1 MTSTPGS
8 FGGTLAANSGPVA
21 LSFPT
26 TSFANF
32 LGGGGSS
39 ASSSGAA
46 DNGGV
51 GLSKFKAMTPPSLP
65 LSSSHPPASPASYLH
80 AFSGILDSPILL
92 TPSLFPSP
100 TTGAIPSE
108 PFNWMG
114 TSESLS
120 GSVKTEQQQYT
131 DFTFQTAASAP
142 PATSTST
149 MTGASHSASYLQ
161 SSVLMAPLG
170 RVGDSYNGGELQQQ
184 QQQPPWAYQEPCTQF
199 EAPAAAQPDNSML
212 GNGGYGGAPG
222 PAVSGCFREQSQ
234 SNRPSSDDGYNWR
247 KYGQKNMKGS
257 ENPRSYY
264 KCSFPGCPT
273 KKKVERSPD
282 GQVTEIVYKGAHNH
296 PKPQSTRRS
305 ASSAPAPASHVLQ
318 SVGDAVPEHSFG
330 ALSGTPV
337 ATPENSS
344 GSFGGDDEINGVSSR
359 LAGNFAGA
367 DDLDDDEPDSKRWR
381 KDGGDGDGGVSL
393 SGNNRT
399 VREPRV
405 VVQTMSDI
413 DVLDDGYRWRKYGQK
428 VVKGNPNPRSY
439 YKCTTAGC
447 PVRKH
452 VERAC
457 HDTRAVVTTY
467 EGKHNHDVPPARGS
481 SASLYHRAAL
491 AAHQMPQQAGGGS
504 CYQQQQQHGGLV
516 RTADGFGFGASGGL
530 HGGAPMMQAAESGFA
545 LSGFGHPAG
554 TAAYSYT
561 SHQQQQTTTTNEA
574 MYYAKDEPRDDMFFE
589 QPLLF

>member
-8 FGGTLAANSGPVA
+8 FGTLANSGPVA
-21 LSFPT
+21 LSFAT
-26 TSFANF
+26 SSFASF
-32 LGGGGSS
+32 LGGGP
-39 ASSSGAA
+39 ASSSGA
-46 DNGGV
+46 DSGGIA
-51 GLSKFKAMTPPSLP
+51 GLSKYKAMPPPSLP
-65 LSSSHPPASPASYLH
+65 PPSPSSYLN
-80 AFSGILDSPILL
+80 AFSGLLDSPILL

-114 TSESLS
+114 TAENLQA
-120 GSVKTEQQQYT
+120 SVKDEQRQYT
-131 DFTFQTAASAP
+131 DFTFQTAASVPETVA
-142 PATSTST
+142 
-149 MTGASHSASYLQ
+149 GAAQTASFPQ
-161 SSVLMAPLG
+161 SSSMLMAPLG
-170 RVGDSYNGGELQQQ
+170 GLGDSYNGELQQQ
-184 QQQPPWAYQEPCTQF
+184 QQQPWSYQQEPTTQF
-199 EAPAAAQPDNSML
+199 EAPSAATTQPDML
-212 GNGGYGGAPG
+212 GNGGYSSV
-222 PAVSGCFREQSQ
+222 PAAASFREQ

-305 ASSAPAPASHVLQ
+305 ASSAPAPAASSYVLQ
-318 SVGDAVPEHSFG
+318 SASDAAAEHSFG

-344 GSFGGDDEINGVSSR
+344 GSFGDDEVNGVSSR
-359 LAGNFAGA
+359 LACNFGA
-367 DDLDDDEPDSKRWR
+367 EELDDDEPDSKKWK
-381 KDGGDGDGGVSL
+381 KDGGDGEGISVAGG
-393 SGNNRT
+393 NRT

-439 YKCTTAGC
+439 YKCTTVGC

-467 EGKHNHDVPPARGS
+467 EGKHNHDVPPARGT
-481 SASLYHRAAL
+481 ASLYRAAL
-491 AAHQMPQQAGGGS
+491 TAQQAASYHQQMQSSGGVVVPTDGRFGFNAGGS
-504 CYQQQQQHGGLV
+504 HGVPTQAGE
-516 RTADGFGFGASGGL
+516 SG
-530 HGGAPMMQAAESGFA
+530 GFA
-545 LSGFGHPAG
+545 LSGFGNPLG
-554 TAAYSYT
+554 TAYSYT
-561 SHQQQQTTTTNEA
+561 SHQQQQQSDA
-574 MYYAKDEPRDDMFFE
+574 MYYAQSAKDEPRDEDMSFFE

>member
-8 FGGTLAANSGPVA
+8 FGGTLANSGPVA

-26 TSFANF
+26 TTFANF
-32 LGGGGSS
+32 LGGGGA
-39 ASSSGAA
+39 ASGGA

-65 LSSSHPPASPASYLH
+65 LSHPPASPSSYLH

-120 GSVKTEQQQYT
+120 SSVKTEHWQYT

-142 PATSTST
+142 ATST
-149 MTGASHSASYLQ
+149 MTGAAHTASFPQ

-170 RVGDSYNGGELQQQ
+170 RVGDSYNGGEMQ
-184 QQQPPWAYQEPCTQF
+184 QQQPWTYQETTAQF
-199 EAPAAAQPDNSML
+199 EAPAAQPDNML
-212 GNGGYGGAPG
+212 GNGGYSAAPV
-222 PAVSGCFREQSQ
+222 AVSGFREQSQ
-234 SNRPSSDDGYNWR
+234 SHRPSSDDGYNWR
-247 KYGQKNMKGS
+247 KYGQKQMKGS

-282 GQVTEIVYKGAHNH
+282 GQVTEIVYKGTHNH
-296 PKPQSTRRS
+296 PKPQSTRGRS
-305 ASSAPAPASHVLQ
+305 ASSAPAASYVLQ
-318 SVGDAVPEHSFG
+318 SAGDAVPEHSFV

-359 LAGNFAGA
+359 LAGNFGT

-381 KDGGDGDGGVSL
+381 KDGGDGDAGVSVA
-393 SGNNRT
+393 GNNRT

-405 VVQTMSDI
+405 VVRTMSDI

-428 VVKGNPNPRSY
+428 VVKGNTNPRSY
-439 YKCTTAGC
+439 YKCTTARC

-481 SASLYHRAAL
+481 ASLYHRAAL
-491 AAHQMPQQAGGGS
+491 AAQQMQQQAGS
-504 CYQQQQQHGGLV
+504 YQQGSLV
-516 RTADGFGFGASGGL
+516 RTADGFGFGAGGG
-530 HGGAPMMQAAESGFA
+530 HGAPMQAAESGFA
-545 LSGFGHPAG
+545 LSGFGDAAVG
-554 TAAYSYT
+554 TAYSYR
-561 SHQQQQTTTTNEA
+561 SHHQHQHQQTNEA
-574 MYYAKDEPRDDMFFE
+574 MYYAKDEPRDDMSFFE

>member
-8 FGGTLAANSGPVA
+8 FRTLANSGPVA
-21 LSFPT
+21 LSFA
-26 TSFANF
+26 TSSFSNF
-32 LGGGGSS
+32 LGGP
-39 ASSSGAA
+39 ASSGGA
-46 DNGGV
+46 DS
-51 GLSKFKAMTPPSLP
+51 GLSKFKAMPPPSLP
-65 LSSSHPPASPASYLH
+65 LSHPPASPSAFLN
-80 AFSGILDSPILL
+80 AFSGFLDSPILL

-114 TSESLS
+114 TAENLQA
-120 GSVKTEQQQYT
+120 SVKDEQRQYT
-131 DFTFQTAASAP
+131 DFTFQTAAPVPETVTAAL
-142 PATSTST
+142 PA
-149 MTGASHSASYLQ
+149 ASFPQ
-161 SSVLMAPLG
+161 SSSMLMAPLG
-170 RVGDSYNGGELQQQ
+170 GLGDSYNGELQQQ
-184 QQQPPWAYQEPCTQF
+184 QPWSYQEPTTQY
-199 EAPAAAQPDNSML
+199 EAPSAATTQPDML
-212 GNGGYGGAPG
+212 GNGGYSAVPAP
-222 PAVSGCFREQSQ
+222 ASFREQ

-305 ASSAPAPASHVLQ
+305 SSSAPAPAASSYVLQ
-318 SVGDAVPEHSFG
+318 SASDAAAEHSFG

-344 GSFGGDDEINGVSSR
+344 GSFGDDEINGVSSR
-359 LAGNFAGA
+359 FAGNFGA
-367 DDLDDDEPDSKRWR
+367 EELDDDEPDSKKWR
-381 KDGGDGDGGVSL
+381 RDGGDGEGVPVA
-393 SGNNRT
+393 GNRT

-405 VVQTMSDI
+405 VVQTMSDV

-447 PVRKH
+447 PVRRH

-467 EGKHNHDVPPARGS
+467 EGKHNHDVPPARGT
-481 SASLYHRAAL
+481 ASLYRAAL
-491 AAHQMPQQAGGGS
+491 AAQQSAAG
-504 CYQQQQQHGGLV
+504 YQQQGGAAV
-516 RTADGFGFGASGGL
+516 PADGRFGFGAGSS
-530 HGGAPMMQAAESGFA
+530 HGAFSGAPAQAAESSGGFA
-545 LSGFGHPAG
+545 LSGFGNQVG
-554 TAAYSYT
+554 TAYSYA
-561 SHQQQQTTTTNEA
+561 SQQQQQQQSDA
-574 MYYAKDEPRDDMFFE
+574 MYTYAPLAKDEPRDDLSFFE

>member
-1 MTSTPGS
+1 MTSTPGC
-8 FGGTLAANSGPVA
+8 FGTLANSGPVS
-21 LSFPT
+21 LSFAT
-26 TSFANF
+26 SSFASF
-32 LGGGGSS
+32 LGGP
-39 ASSSGAA
+39 ASSSGA
-46 DNGGV
+46 DSG
-51 GLSKFKAMTPPSLP
+51 GLSKFKAMPPPSLP
-65 LSSSHPPASPASYLH
+65 LSRPPASFLN
-80 AFSGILDSPILL
+80 AFSGFLDSPILL

-108 PFNWMG
+108 PFNWTG
-114 TSESLS
+114 TAENLQP
-120 GSVKTEQQQYT
+120 SVKDEQRQYT
-131 DFTFQTAASAP
+131 DFTFQTAASVPETVA
-142 PATSTST
+142 
-149 MTGASHSASYLQ
+149 GAAQAASFPQ
-161 SSVLMAPLG
+161 SSSMLMAPLG
-170 RVGDSYNGGELQQQ
+170 GLGDSYNGELQQQ
-184 QQQPPWAYQEPCTQF
+184 QQQPWSYQEPTAQF
-199 EAPAAAQPDNSML
+199 EAPSAAATQPDML
-212 GNGGYGGAPG
+212 GNGGYGAAPA
-222 PAVSGCFREQSQ
+222 AVPGFREQ

-264 KCSFPGCPT
+264 KCSFAGCPT

-282 GQVTEIVYKGAHNH
+282 GQVMEIVYKGTHSH
-296 PKPQSTRRS
+296 PKPQSTRRNS
-305 ASSAPAPASHVLQ
+305 SSAPAPAASSYVLQ
-318 SVGDAVPEHSFG
+318 SASDAAAAEHSFG

-344 GSFGGDDEINGVSSR
+344 GSFGDEEINGVSSR
-359 LAGNFAGA
+359 PAGNFGVEEV
-367 DDLDDDEPDSKRWR
+367 DDDEPDSKKWR
-381 KDGGDGDGGVSL
+381 KDGGDGEAVSVA
-393 SGNNRT
+393 GNRT

-481 SASLYHRAAL
+481 SASLYRAAL
-491 AAHQMPQQAGGGS
+491 AAQQAAGYHQQGGR
-504 CYQQQQQHGGLV
+504 V
-516 RTADGFGFGASGGL
+516 AAPATDGRFGFGAGSSHGAFCGGL
-530 HGGAPMMQAAESGFA
+530 LDGGAPTQAADGGFA
-545 LSGFGHPAG
+545 LSGFGNTVG
-554 TAAYSYT
+554 TAYPYT
-561 SHQQQQTTTTNEA
+561 SQQQQQSEA
-574 MYYAKDEPRDDMFFE
+574 MYYAGPSAKDEPRDDMSFFE